1 MSQRTA
7 CSNPVGAWFQFFH
20 FHVNSLQ
27 PSAAGWPGSLC
38 TAAHSQSELL
48 KPGEA
53 KQICMFPCNGR
64 WAEIAAE
71 AAAQHQEKLAR
82 AGKHSSQG
90 VIFFGPSFIMKLDRL
105 IFAGSAVNPPRVHGN
120 RSLSSPFAPR
130 KANQV
135 DGS

>member
-20 FHVNSLQ
+20 FHVNFLQ

-53 KQICMFPCNGR
+53 KQFNTLTDLHVSMTMAHG
-64 WAEIAAE
+64 
-71 AAAQHQEKLAR
+71 L
-82 AGKHSSQG
+82 
-90 VIFFGPSFIMKLDRL
+90 RL
-105 IFAGSAVNPPRVHGN
+105 MRRPLLNIKKSWHELESIPV
-120 RSLSSPFAPR
+120 
-130 KANQV
+130 KA
-135 DGS
+135 